1 MPPDPLTRTKAT
13 TAWLI
18 STLAFSSLLFV
29 SVHGDGPLRTILGR
43 VPPVWASVLTC
54 LVVSAALRL
63 YFYRRR
69 WR

>member
-1 MPPDPLTRTKAT
+1 MPLDALTQAKANI
-13 TAWLI
+13 AWLI
-18 STLAFSSLLFV
+18 STLVFSSLVFV

-63 YFYRRR
+63 YFHRRS